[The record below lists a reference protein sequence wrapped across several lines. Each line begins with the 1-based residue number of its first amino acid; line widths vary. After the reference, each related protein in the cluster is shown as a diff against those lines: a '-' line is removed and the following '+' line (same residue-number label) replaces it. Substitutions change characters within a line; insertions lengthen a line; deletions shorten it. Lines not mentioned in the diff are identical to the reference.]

1 MWRRKY
7 VKEILL
13 LCLREYKFDHDSL
26 IEQVTVYFYV
36 IELLLQLLTH
46 VQRDKELV
54 SIYK

>member
-1 MWRRKY
+1 M
-7 VKEILL
+7 
-13 LCLREYKFDHDSL
+13 LCLCEFKFDHDSL

-54 SIYK
+54 YIYKWFGANGLAKK